1 MKLKPLL
8 LFLFVP
14 LLVSCEKEEAPDP
27 LITEIKSV
35 TVNLIDVT
43 LTTIQFTAEK
53 DASLVVVETEATWEA
68 VCPADWITLSA
79 YEGSQSA
86 GFLIGATANRNFPRE
101 ATVTISSG
109 SNTKEI
115 LVQQEGLSSIRFEID
130 GVAFVL
136 LPVEADT
143 SFYLDGDTY
152 IASRSV
158 FLNSYFI
165 SETEITNAQWEAVMG
180 ALPYEGENLAP
191 NHPVVV
197 NWNTIAENFIP
208 GINEIS
214 GLQFRLPT
222 ENEWEVAAR
231 GGKEDENS
239 SYAGSIY
246 IDEVAWHFGNSQGS
260 KHDVGEK
267 APNELGLYDMSGN
280 VSEWCSDWYQ
290 QWTEQN
296 PPETESVNPTGPATG
311 SEKVIR
317 GGDFNADRFQYGRN
331 SCRVTSRNYLP
342 PGINTPGFLFEGYEH
357 HTGFRLV
364 LARE

>member
-1 MKLKPLL
+1 MKLKALL

-14 LLVSCEKEEAPDP
+14 LLVSCEKEEEPDP
-27 LITEIKSV
+27 LITENKSV
-35 TVNLIDVT
+35 TVSLIDVS

-53 DASLVVVETEATWEA
+53 DASLVVVESEAAWEA
-68 VCPADWITLSA
+68 QCPAEWITLSA
-79 YEGSQSA
+79 YEGNKST

-109 SNTKEI
+109 SNTKQI
-115 LVQQEGLSSIRFEID
+115 LIQQEGVSSIRFEIN

-152 IASRSV
+152 LASRRV
-158 FLNSYFI
+158 YLDSYFI
-165 SETEITNAQWEAVMG
+165 SETEITNAQWEAVTG
-180 ALPYEGENLAP
+180 TLPYGGENLAP
-191 NHPVVV
+191 NNPVVV
-197 NWNTIAENFIP
+197 NWNAITENFIP
-208 GINEIS
+208 GINRMS

-231 GGKEDENS
+231 GGKEDINT

-260 KHDVGEK
+260 KHNVGEK
-267 APNELGLYDMSGN
+267 DPNELGLYDMSGN

-296 PPETESVNPTGPATG
+296 PPESESVNPTGPATG
-311 SEKVIR
+311 IEKVIR
-317 GGDFNADRFQYGRN
+317 GGDFNAERFQYDRN
-331 SCRVTSRNYLP
+331 SCRVTSRNFLP
-342 PGINTPGFLFEGYEH
+342 PGISTPGFLYEGYEH

-364 LARE
+364 LAKE